1 MQRKTKL
8 LAAGAAALLAVGGLV
23 GLAQAGSGEGW
34 GQWGG
39 HGGGMHRMWGDGEGR
54 GHGMMGEGMKGQNM
68 MARYDADADGKVT
81 QQEIDQN
88 RKAWHA
94 EFDADKNGTLS
105 LEEFQKLWLK
115 ARNEMMVRE
124 FQHFD
129 ADGNAQLTLEEYT
142 TPMANMV
149 AARDRNGDGALSPDD
164 RGRHGGGQGQGYHR
178 GGQGMG
184 QGMGQGQGQGM
195 GGGNAQPLE
204 QPPEGQSNP

>member
-8 LAAGAAALLAVGGLV
+8 LVAGGAVLLAVGGLV

-34 GQWGG
+34 GHWGG
-39 HGGGMHRMWGDGEGR
+39 HGGGMHRMWGEDEGR
-54 GHGMMGEGMKGQNM
+54 GHGMMGEGM

-81 QQEIDQN
+81 QQEIDQT
-88 RKAWHA
+88 RTQWHA
-94 EFDADKNGTLS
+94 EFDADKNASLS
-105 LEEFQKLWLK
+105 VDEFRNIWLK
-115 ARNEMMVRE
+115 ARNEMMLRE

-142 TPMANMV
+142 NPMANMV
-149 AARDRNGDGALSPDD
+149 AARDQNGDGALSPDD
-164 RGRHGGGQGQGYHR
+164 RGRHGNGHGQGYHR

-184 QGMGQGQGQGM
+184 EGM
-195 GGGNAQPLE
+195 GGGNVQTLE

>member
-1 MQRKTKL
+1 MQRKTKF
-8 LAAGAAALLAVGGLV
+8 LAAGAAALLAAGGLI

-39 HGGGMHRMWGDGEGR
+39 HGGGMHRMWGEGR
-54 GHGMMGEGMKGQNM
+54 GHGGMMGQNM

-105 LEEFQKLWLK
+105 LEEFQNLWLK

-149 AARDRNGDGALSPDD
+149 AMRDKNGDGALSPDD
-164 RGRHGGGQGQGYHR
+164 RGRHGGGQGYHR
-178 GGQGMG
+178 GEQGMG
-184 QGMGQGQGQGM
+184 QGMGGR
-195 GGGNAQPLE
+195 NAAPPE
-204 QPPEGQSNP
+204 QPPEGQANP